1 MKKTTK
7 PATNFSFPVSK
18 GALLPF
24 DTSNLKFIAFFVVF
38 FALLTIPTG
47 KILASTIFEDDFD
60 SYFTGALTNQGGWT
74 CDYPNWSVIS
84 TDSQTSPNSLRDDAT
99 QNVSQC
105 KKTGASTT
113 EGSISFWFKTTNC
126 GYGSVNRGSLR
137 FYFTGAPYSQMPSIY
152 IGSTIDNGCEISL
165 SNFSTEY
172 VPMDTFDN
180 WTQVVFRWKQE
191 INNYY
196 YYKFGWGGN
205 EESDWTQSIYQIGT
219 FPTGFD
225 RIQIMGVHFVNSEFF
240 YFDSIAELP
249 EEEGFEAP
257 IFSPSYPLDCQ
268 FSLVSSST
276 LANFNAVGS
285 VIIPDLNPNLYFRFS
300 VIAKNLDTGE
310 TPYFSTSTALL
321 GGDVLNYSIPISLP
335 EGAWQ
340 ISYLLQGVYQGT
352 PSFVSHFCDN
362 TGIGTAYPLPTWT
375 EITEAEFLGI
385 EDCSGY
391 PLLERLVCDLKN
403 AIKRIFVPSPESIT
417 RLKTTIDGL
426 KNKAPM
432 SYISITRDFFDDVKS
447 GINSSQ
453 NLTFKILN
461 KTGNVSFAFW
471 ENTTNL
477 AGENQTFSQIF
488 KTFFIF
494 LLIFSFLI
502 WAIFYV
508 RKIFK

>member
-7 PATNFSFPVSK
+7 KATNFSFPVSK

-24 DTSNLKFIAFFVVF
+24 DTTNLKFIAFFVVF
-38 FALLTIPTG
+38 FALLTIPAT
-47 KILASTIFEDDFD
+47 KILASTIFEDNFD
-60 SYFTGALTNQGGWT
+60 SYITGALTNQGGWT
-74 CDYPNWSVIS
+74 CDYPNWSVNS
-84 TDSQTSPNSLRDDAT
+84 TDSESAPYSIRDDAT

-113 EGSISFWFKTTNC
+113 EGAISFWFKTTNC
-126 GYGSVNRGSLR
+126 GYGSVNRGSLF
-137 FYFTGAPYSQMPSIY
+137 FYFTGAPYSQMPSVQIT
-152 IGSTIDNGCEISL
+152 SRTDTGCEISL

-172 VPMDTFDN
+172 VAMDTFDD
-180 WTQVVFRWKQE
+180 WTQVILRWRVE

-196 YYKFGWGGN
+196 YYQFGWGGN
-205 EESDWTQSIYQIGT
+205 ELSDWTQSIYQIGT

-225 RIQIMGVHFVNSEFF
+225 RIQITGFYPVNSEKF
-240 YFDSIAELP
+240 YFDSIEEPSP
-249 EEEGFEAP
+249 EFLDAP
-257 IFSPSYPLDCQ
+257 IFAPSYPQDCQ
-268 FSLVSSST
+268 FSLVSSTT
-276 LANFNAVGS
+276 LSNFNAVGS
-285 VIIPDLNPNLYFRFS
+285 VIIPSINPNLYFRFS
-300 VIAKNLDTGE
+300 VIAKNLNTGE

-321 GGDVLNYSIPISLP
+321 GGDVLNYSIPISLT
-335 EGAWQ
+335 EGAWE
-340 ISYLLQGVYQGT
+340 ISYLLQGVYQGN
-352 PSFVSHFCDN
+352 PSFISHFCEG

-385 EDCSGY
+385 EDCSEY

-403 AIKRIFVPSPESIT
+403 AIKRIFVPSSESIT
-417 RLKTTIDGL
+417 ALKTTIDGL

-432 SYISITRDFFDDVKS
+432 NYISITRNFFDDVKN

-453 NLTFKILN
+453 DLTFKILN
-461 KTGNVSFAFW
+461 KTGIVSFAFW